1 MGRGRSI
8 EPAFT
13 PFPAAE
19 PLVSVLIPTRDR
31 PEFLAVALECWR
43 RQTYANRQIIVLDH
57 GAERPVD
64 PATVNAAGAF
74 VSRIPPSLTLGE
86 ALNAGVKLAAGPV
99 CLKADDDDWYGPTFL
114 DEWLNRFTAAS
125 SGGEPALVCA
135 TTYLLFDV
143 RRWQIRR
150 GQAGR
155 FSGATLCF
163 SREAALRAPFRPY
176 ARCEDAHFYRDQHE
190 TAGARLDHVWRPT
203 SYLAVRHDGGA
214 GNRGHT
220 WTDDNGVAVSDLL
233 LQLDL
238 EPIAP
243 EELISPWALPFYQRL
258 HRQLAEAPPDSVSP
272 RLGQ

>member
-1 MGRGRSI
+1 VGRGRAI
-8 EPAFT
+8 APGFT

-43 RQTYANRQIIVLDH
+43 RQTYANRQVIVLDH

-64 PATVNAAGAF
+64 PAAVNAAGAF
-74 VSRIPPSLTLGE
+74 VARIPPSLTLGE

-114 DEWLNRFTAAS
+114 DEWLDRFTAVS
-125 SGGEPALVCA
+125 PGGEPALVCA

-150 GQAGR
+150 GQEGR

-176 ARCEDAHFYRDQHE
+176 ARYEDAHFYRDQHD
-190 TAGARLDHVWRPT
+190 AGARLDHVWRPT

-214 GNRGHT
+214 ANRSHT
-220 WTDDNGVAVSDLL
+220 WTDDDGVAVSDLL
-233 LQLDL
+233 LELDL
-238 EPIAP
+238 EPVAP

-258 HRQLAEAPPDSVSP
+258 RRQLADAPPDGISP
-272 RLGQ
+272 RSGR